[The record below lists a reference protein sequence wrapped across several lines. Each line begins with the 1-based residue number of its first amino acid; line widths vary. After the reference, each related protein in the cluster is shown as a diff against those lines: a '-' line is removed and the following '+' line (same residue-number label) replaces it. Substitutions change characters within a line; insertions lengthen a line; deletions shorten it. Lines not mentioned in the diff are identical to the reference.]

1 MFERFRRNDT
11 PADSSTGSRTAVTDR
26 PVTADGTEPRS
37 ERFTRGDTRADM
49 ATRDDM
55 AETRT
60 RHGDETVVDTPRR
73 GNGTATAGTAA
84 AGTVVTTGLTHD
96 HMRAARARQRDEFG
110 GINWGAAFFGW
121 LVAVGLGAIL
131 IGLVAG
137 AGAAIGLT
145 QLSSTDAQNNAQ
157 EIGLGGGIALLV
169 VLMIAYYAGGYVAGR
184 MSRFDGARQGAGTWV
199 MGLLITIALG
209 VLAAVFGDKYNVL
222 SQLNLPRI
230 PIGSETLTTGGII
243 ATVVVLAG
251 TLLAAIFG
259 GKVGE
264 RYHRRIDRVAVDA

>member
-1 MFERFRRNDT
+1 MFERFRRNDA
-11 PADSSTGSRTAVTDR
+11 PADSSSRERTAVAERPGRPMTRNGTDR
-26 PVTADGTEPRS
+26 TDTVAE
-37 ERFTRGDTRADM
+37 ER
-49 ATRDDM
+49 
-55 AETRT
+55 
-60 RHGDETVVDTPRR
+60 PRR
-73 GNGTATAGTAA
+73 GNGTTTAAA
-84 AGTVVTTGLTHD
+84 AGTTGLTSE

-121 LVAVGLGAIL
+121 LVAVGLAAIL

-145 QLSSTDAQNNAQ
+145 ELSSTDAQNNAKT
-157 EIGLGGGIALLV
+157 IGLGGGIVLLV
-169 VLMIAYYAGGYVAGR
+169 VLMIAYYTGGYVAGR
-184 MSRFDGARQGAGTWV
+184 MSRFDGARQGAGTWL

-209 VLAAVFGDKYNVL
+209 IVAAVLGNDYNVL

-243 ATVVVLAG
+243 ATVAVLLG
-251 TLLAAIFG
+251 SLLAAILG

>member
-1 MFERFRRNDT
+1 MFERFKRNDAP
-11 PADSSTGSRTAVTDR
+11 PADSPAGSRTAVAER
-26 PVTADGTEPRS
+26 PARANGTTTTHR
-37 ERFTRGDTRADM
+37 
-49 ATRDDM
+49 
-55 AETRT
+55 
-60 RHGDETVVDTPRR
+60 DETVVDEPRR
-73 GNGTATAGTAA
+73 GNGTSTARTADTTERTAATTGTAG
-84 AGTVVTTGLTHD
+84 TTGLTSD
-96 HMRAARARQRDEFG
+96 HMRAARARQRDEYG

-145 QLSSTDAQNNAQ
+145 QFSGTDAQNNAE
-157 EIGLGGGIALLV
+157 EIGLGGGIALLI

-184 MSRFDGARQGAGTWV
+184 MSRFDGARQGAGAWLV
-199 MGLLITIALG
+199 GILITIVLG
-209 VLAAVFGDKYNVL
+209 VVAAVLGDDYNVL
-222 SQLNLPRI
+222 SRLDLPRI

-243 ATVVVLAG
+243 ATVAVLAG
-251 TLLAAIFG
+251 TLLAAISG

>member
-1 MFERFRRNDT
+1 MFERFRRNDAP
-11 PADSSTGSRTAVTDR
+11 PADSPAGSRTAVAERPARTNGTNTVTDR
-26 PVTADGTEPRS
+26 
-37 ERFTRGDTRADM
+37 
-49 ATRDDM
+49 
-55 AETRT
+55 
-60 RHGDETVVDTPRR
+60 DETVVDEPRR
-73 GNGTATAGTAA
+73 GNGTTTTRTDGLTERERLAERERERTTTAGTA
-84 AGTVVTTGLTHD
+84 GTTGLTSD
-96 HMRAARARQRDEFG
+96 HMRAARARQRDEYG

-137 AGAAIGLT
+137 AGAAVGLT
-145 QLSSTDAQNNAQ
+145 QLSGTDAQNNAK

-184 MSRFDGARQGAGTWV
+184 MSRFDGARQGAGAWL

-209 VLAAVFGDKYNVL
+209 VLAAVAGDKYNVL

-230 PIGSETLTTGGII
+230 PIGTETLTTGGII
-243 ATVVVLAG
+243 ATVAVLVG